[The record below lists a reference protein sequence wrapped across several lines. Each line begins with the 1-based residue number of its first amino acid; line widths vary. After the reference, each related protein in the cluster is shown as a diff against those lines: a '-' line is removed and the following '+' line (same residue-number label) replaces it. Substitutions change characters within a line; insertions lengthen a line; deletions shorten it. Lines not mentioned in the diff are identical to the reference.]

1 MNVMSSNK
9 ALHPTSLPLR
19 IRAAVVLGRLAS
31 PEAHIG
37 STKGTSI
44 MRICHSK
51 GFLSLIFAMA
61 LLPSTGAFA
70 ANLTSREVEQVEAK
84 LNEAL
89 MACDARALGT
99 LWADELTFV
108 FPNGALEDKAK
119 RIAGLTDCTPGKQQS
134 TIEGISVKVHGSTA
148 VAVVLTSWKSEFDG
162 KPFAAKFRAT
172 HVWAPGASGLVLV
185 AAHVSQLK

>member
-1 MNVMSSNK
+1 MHVCYSK
-9 ALHPTSLPLR
+9 CF
-19 IRAAVVLGRLAS
+19 LG
-31 PEAHIG
+31 
-37 STKGTSI
+37 
-44 MRICHSK
+44 
-51 GFLSLIFAMA
+51 LIFGMA
-61 LLPSTGAFA
+61 LLPSAGALA
-70 ANLTSREVEQVEAK
+70 ANPTSREVEQVEAK

-89 MACDARALGT
+89 MACDAGALGT

-134 TIEGISVKVHGSTA
+134 TIESVSVNVHGSTA

-172 HVWAPGASGLVLV
+172 HVWASGGSGLVLI